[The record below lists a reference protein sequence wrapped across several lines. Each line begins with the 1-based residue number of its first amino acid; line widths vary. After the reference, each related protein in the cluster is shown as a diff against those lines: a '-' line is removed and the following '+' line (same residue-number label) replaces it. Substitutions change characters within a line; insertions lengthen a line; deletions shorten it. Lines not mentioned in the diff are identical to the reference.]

1 MSDISFSG
9 VIQRV
14 LPKSVSDHSPVLLEG
29 GGFRN
34 GPSPYRFENMW
45 LKEEGFFDLVKG
57 WWLSWISLVCQLYS
71 GVKAESLET
80 VFEKLEQ
87 RHVCQCLSKERGGF

>member
-9 VIQRV
+9 VIQRI

-45 LKEEGFFDLVKG
+45 LKEEGFFDLVAELDFSG
-57 WWLSWISLVCQLYS
+57 LPALFWCQS
-71 GVKAESLET
+71 
-80 VFEKLEQ
+80 
-87 RHVCQCLSKERGGF
+87 